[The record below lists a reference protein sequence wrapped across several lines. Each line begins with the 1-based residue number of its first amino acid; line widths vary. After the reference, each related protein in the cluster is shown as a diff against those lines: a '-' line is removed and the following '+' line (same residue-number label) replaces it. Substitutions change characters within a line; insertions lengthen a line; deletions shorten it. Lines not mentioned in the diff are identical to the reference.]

1 MGWAEDE
8 DSLEEEC
15 GNALDDDDD
24 VATEEEVSE
33 SGPEWH
39 DERVSEDELEDDS
52 ETAEDEDSCTPI
64 EEFGDSW
71 AEDPGTLDD
80 DSSNSSTDEELKAK
94 TGDEAG
100 SSPHPS
106 INSANDAQDT
116 HTARFFKDFIPTQSF
131 LEGDSRSEA
140 GMTYIKIHLN
150 R

>member
-1 MGWAEDE
+1 MDE
-8 DSLEEEC
+8 DDSASGSER
-15 GNALDDDDD
+15 LDEKPP
-24 VATEEEVSE
+24 TS
-33 SGPEWH
+33 W
-39 DERVSEDELEDDS
+39 LEDDKFS
-52 ETAEDEDSCTPI
+52 KDDDEDSC
-64 EEFGDSW
+64 
-71 AEDPGTLDD
+71 
-80 DSSNSSTDEELKAK
+80 TDEELKAK